1 MATGRSP
8 SPGRQ
13 GCRSKSELREFA
25 RPAEVEEPVTKLMIV
40 VGSVRPGRV
49 GLPIAQ
55 WVRAEAEKTGR
66 FEIDFVDLA
75 ELALPFMDEPNHP
88 RLKKYTKQHTID
100 WSARV
105 DAAEAFL
112 FVTPEYNYSFS
123 PALKN
128 ALDFLGSEW
137 WRKPLG
143 FVSYGG
149 VSGGTRG
156 VAGIMAIT
164 SALGL
169 VRVGANVE
177 LNFGGQQ
184 VVDGVF
190 QPQEKET
197 AILARELEEIDNLAG
212 FLTPARG
219 SLT

>member
-1 MATGRSP
+1 
-8 SPGRQ
+8 
-13 GCRSKSELREFA
+13 
-25 RPAEVEEPVTKLMIV
+25 VIKLMIV

-49 GLPIAQ
+49 GLPIAE
-55 WVRAEAEKTGR
+55 WVKSEAEKTGD

-75 ELALPFMDEPNHP
+75 ELNLPFMDEPNHP
-88 RLKKYTKQHTID
+88 ILRKYTKQHTID

-105 DAAEAFL
+105 DAAEAFI

-128 ALDFLGSEW
+128 ALDYLNKEW

-156 VAGIMAIT
+156 VAGIMTIT

-177 LNFGGQQ
+177 LNFGGKQ

-190 QPQEKET
+190 EPGEKES
-197 AILARELEEIDNLAG
+197 AIIVKELEELKNLAG
-212 FLTPARG
+212 FLTPARA

>member
-1 MATGRSP
+1 M
-8 SPGRQ
+8 
-13 GCRSKSELREFA
+13 
-25 RPAEVEEPVTKLMIV
+25 
-40 VGSVRPGRV
+40 
-49 GLPIAQ
+49 
-55 WVRAEAEKTGR
+55 
-66 FEIDFVDLA
+66 
-75 ELALPFMDEPNHP
+75 
-88 RLKKYTKQHTID
+88 
-100 WSARV
+100 
-105 DAAEAFL
+105 DAAEAFI

-128 ALDFLGSEW
+128 ALDYLNKEW

-177 LNFGGQQ
+177 LNFGGKQ

-197 AILARELEEIDNLAG
+197 AILEKRTRRARHPLRLPDSG
-212 FLTPARG
+212 ARG
-219 SLT
+219 PHLARLWRTTRASIASKKVCQPAVTRSYSSAERLPPVWLKTISVPPSTAVNVTVTISRASPGDQRESCTSFARPVDLDELAEPVDVGHRRCR

>member
-1 MATGRSP
+1 
-8 SPGRQ
+8 
-13 GCRSKSELREFA
+13 
-25 RPAEVEEPVTKLMIV
+25 MIV

-49 GLPIAQ
+49 GLPIAE
-55 WVRAEAEKTGR
+55 WVKAEAEKTGT

-88 RLKKYTKQHTID
+88 SLRKYTKQHTLD

-105 DAAEAFL
+105 DAAEAFI
-112 FVTPEYNYSFS
+112 FVTPEYNHSFS

-128 ALDFLGSEW
+128 ALDYLNKEW

-156 VAGIMAIT
+156 VAYIMTVT

-177 LNFGGQQ
+177 LNFGGKQ

-190 QPQEKET
+190 QPGEKET
-197 AILARELEEIDNLAG
+197 AIIAKELAELDNLSG
-212 FLTPARG
+212 FLTPARA